1 MNIKQFWSI
10 IEEAKKT
17 SVDSVASHEYL
28 IDNLASLDKR
38 NIAIWQNIFSEY
50 WNLAYKRKLWAAAYI
65 IEGGCS
71 DDGFMD
77 FRYGLIASGKKIYLN
92 ALNDP
97 DSLVDLDIDYFSD
110 ELIGYAA
117 MDAFN
122 EKVDQAGAGWDFI
135 EDEMNA
141 NPLSEQLKAE
151 ISSEIKYAKDIDAEW
166 GGFKKANE
174 VIHNELRALL
184 PRLCEKFL

>member
-10 IEEAKKT
+10 IEEAKEA
-17 SVDSVASHEYL
+17 SADNFASHKYL
-28 IDNLASLDKR
+28 TDKLASFDVHD
-38 NIAIWQNIFSEY
+38 IAIWQNIFSEY
-50 WNLAYKRKLWAAAYI
+50 WRMAYKRKWWAAAYT

-77 FRYGLIASGKKIYLN
+77 FRYGLIASGKEIYLK

-97 DSLVDLDIDYFSD
+97 DSLADLDIDWFSY
-110 ELIGYAA
+110 EEIGYAA
-117 MDAFN
+117 MKAYN
-122 EKVDQAGAGWDFI
+122 EKTGQSGVGWEFI
-135 EDEMNA
+135 ENEMDA

-151 ISSEIKYAKDIDAEW
+151 ILSEIKYAKDIDAEW
-166 GGFKKANE
+166 GGLKKSEE
-174 VIHNELRALL
+174 VIDNELRALV